1 MNENK
6 RYKLFKLFLIFT
18 MLNILAML
26 LYEQVEWK
34 SLLKKKPEFYVK
46 SIRNEIKKDGEKVET
61 NTKEETSGMGGNKV
75 FEIKEKKLLL
85 LGDSNVF
92 LMSQNRKEYE
102 EKIDEKIYWLAESG
116 VGTEFIDYELKVRLG
131 KVQKKYIINTLTENE
146 EADLVKDIT
155 EKGITDV
162 AVLLGVNSLGEH
174 HAEELSNCLIKL
186 SEKSGAKIFYV
197 SVLPYVDKAKYK
209 IDNKDIVRFNAAM
222 KKKLAVTD
230 VKYVDG
236 YNEVSSVRGYEAE
249 TRDGLHYTKAIYD
262 KVMREIINNI
272 MQNN

>member
-61 NTKEETSGMGGNKV
+61 NTKEETSGIGGNKV

-92 LMSQNRKEYE
+92 LMSQNREEYE

-116 VGTEFIDYELKVRLG
+116 VGTDFIDYELKVRLG

-174 HAEELSNCLIKL
+174 HAEELSDCLIKL

-272 MQNN
+272 IQNN

>member
-92 LMSQNRKEYE
+92 LMSQNREEYE

-131 KVQKKYIINTLTENE
+131 K
-146 EADLVKDIT
+146 
-155 EKGITDV
+155 
-162 AVLLGVNSLGEH
+162 
-174 HAEELSNCLIKL
+174 
-186 SEKSGAKIFYV
+186 
-197 SVLPYVDKAKYK
+197 
-209 IDNKDIVRFNAAM
+209 R
-222 KKKLAVTD
+222 
-230 VKYVDG
+230 
-236 YNEVSSVRGYEAE
+236 
-249 TRDGLHYTKAIYD
+249 HY
-262 KVMREIINNI
+262 
-272 MQNN
+272 

>member
-1 MNENK
+1 
-6 RYKLFKLFLIFT
+6 
-18 MLNILAML
+18 ML

-92 LMSQNRKEYE
+92 LMSQNREEYE

-131 KVQKKYIINTLTENE
+131 KVQKNE

>member
-92 LMSQNRKEYE
+92 LMSQNREEYE

-116 VGTEFIDYELKVRLG
+116 VGTDFIDYELKVRLG

-162 AVLLGVNSLGEH
+162 VVLLGVNSLGEH
-174 HAEELSNCLIKL
+174 HAEELSDCLIKL